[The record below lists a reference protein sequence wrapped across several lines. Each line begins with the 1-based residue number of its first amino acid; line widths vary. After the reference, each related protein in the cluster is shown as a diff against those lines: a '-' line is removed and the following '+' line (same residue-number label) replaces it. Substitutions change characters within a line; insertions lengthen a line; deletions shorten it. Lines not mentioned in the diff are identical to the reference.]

1 MNVKIDS
8 RKIEKGDTFVALRGI
23 DHDGHAYI
31 RQAIENGAAKI
42 ICEEGSYEVETC
54 IVEDTR
60 AYLVNYLK
68 DTYYDK
74 ISKLKLIGIT
84 GTNGK
89 TTSAFLLHQM
99 LNKLGRKCGYIGTI
113 GFYVGEKIRSLA
125 NTTPDIYDLYAIL
138 LQCLSLG
145 CEYVVMEV
153 SSQGLANHRVETLQF
168 DYAVFTNLTQDHLD
182 FHKTMERYALAK
194 QELFRM
200 LKPSG
205 KAIINYDDSY
215 KHYFL
220 LEENENVTFGFTGGD
235 FKVALDAADKEHT
248 EFSVQCPAFTQN
260 FSTNLIGTYNIYN
273 LMASVVILTLEQFDS
288 ATIAQAAAALTL
300 PKGRTECIHTGNNL
314 IMVDYA
320 HTPDAMSKVLTAA
333 RALTSGSIY
342 VVFGCTGERDRDK
355 RAKMSAIACKHADYV
370 IMTHDDPHYE
380 DQAQIYH
387 DMTSGLS
394 YDNYEIVHDRKDA
407 IRKGIS
413 LLDTDDILLILG
425 KGHEEFIVCRD
436 KRIPFNDMNV
446 ARQCLSERRTPTE
459 TKNRLASYFK
469 LSFDGN
475 EFLLFHLWLCFLL
488 WNRDLQDTIFEFCLD
503 IILCDRIAHI
513 EGSVAGTFITFLT
526 DIFAL
531 GILLILR
538 VLCRSLDDQV
548 TILHFTGY
556 IFLLKSWKVHIN
568 LVTVFFLKHISTH
581 QILCR
586 CIILIDTKTW
596 CIKEIIHK
604 TICK

>member
-1 MNVKIDS
+1 MKLEKILKGVDIAEQTADTRMEIGELKYDS
-8 RKIEKGDTFVALRGI
+8 RQVQNGDVFVAITGYET
-23 DHDGHAYI
+23 DGHKYIGKAIELGASVIVLEHVPEGGISVPYI
-31 RQAIENGAAKI
+31 RVDSSRRALAQMAA
-42 ICEEGSYEVETC
+42 
-54 IVEDTR
+54 
-60 AYLVNYLK
+60 NYF
-68 DTYYDK
+68 DHPADSM
-74 ISKLKLIGIT
+74 IMVGIT

-89 TTSAFLLHQM
+89 TTTTYLLKTILEAKGHTVG
-99 LNKLGRKCGYIGTI
+99 LIGTNQNLI
-113 GFYVGEKIRSLA
+113 GSEVIETER
-125 NTTPDIYDLYAIL
+125 TTPESYELHALFARMRDA
-138 LQCLSLG
+138 G
-145 CEYVVMEV
+145 CTHVIMEV
-153 SSQGLANHRVETLQF
+153 SSHSLVLDRVHGIRF
-168 DYAVFTNLTQDHLD
+168 AVGAFTNLTQDHLD

-235 FKVALDAADKEHT
+235 FNVALDAADKEHT

-446 ARQCLSERRTPTE
+446 ARQCLSERRTPT
-459 TKNRLASYFK
+459 AA
-469 LSFDGN
+469 
-475 EFLLFHLWLCFLL
+475 
-488 WNRDLQDTIFEFCLD
+488 
-503 IILCDRIAHI
+503 RICQSA
-513 EGSVAGTFITFLT
+513 
-526 DIFAL
+526 
-531 GILLILR
+531 
-538 VLCRSLDDQV
+538 
-548 TILHFTGY
+548 
-556 IFLLKSWKVHIN
+556 
-568 LVTVFFLKHISTH
+568 
-581 QILCR
+581 
-586 CIILIDTKTW
+586 
-596 CIKEIIHK
+596 
-604 TICK
+604 

>member
-1 MNVKIDS
+1 MNLKQLLEGISYEVQQGTADVEISDFQYDS
-8 RKIEKGDTFVALRGI
+8 RKVEKDGLFVCITGFQTDGHKYIPMALEKGAAALLCEHRVENVPEGVTVLVTENNRI
-23 DHDGHAYI
+23 ALALLSDHFYGHPSA
-31 RQAIENGAAKI
+31 EMN
-42 ICEEGSYEVETC
+42 V
-54 IVEDTR
+54 
-60 AYLVNYLK
+60 
-68 DTYYDK
+68 
-74 ISKLKLIGIT
+74 IGVT

-89 TTSAFLLHQM
+89 TSTTYLMKSILDRIG
-99 LNKLGRKCGYIGTI
+99 KKVGIIGTI
-113 GFYVGEKIRSLA
+113 ENRIGDEVLKAER
-125 NTTPDIYDLYAIL
+125 TTPESKE
-138 LQCLSLG
+138 LQALFRRMKN
-145 CEYVVMEV
+145 EDVTDVVMEV
-153 SSQGLANHRVETLQF
+153 SSHSLDLHRVDGIAF
-168 DYAVFTNLTQDHLD
+168 DVAIFTNLTQDHLD

-446 ARQCLSERRTPTE
+446 ARQCLSERRTPT
-459 TKNRLASYFK
+459 AA
-469 LSFDGN
+469 
-475 EFLLFHLWLCFLL
+475 
-488 WNRDLQDTIFEFCLD
+488 
-503 IILCDRIAHI
+503 RICQSA
-513 EGSVAGTFITFLT
+513 
-526 DIFAL
+526 
-531 GILLILR
+531 
-538 VLCRSLDDQV
+538 
-548 TILHFTGY
+548 
-556 IFLLKSWKVHIN
+556 
-568 LVTVFFLKHISTH
+568 
-581 QILCR
+581 
-586 CIILIDTKTW
+586 
-596 CIKEIIHK
+596 
-604 TICK
+604 

>member
-74 ISKLKLIGIT
+74 IRKLKLIGIT

-235 FKVALDAADKEHT
+235 FNVALDAADKEHT

-446 ARQCLSERRTPTE
+446 SRQCLSERRTPT
-459 TKNRLASYFK
+459 AA
-469 LSFDGN
+469 
-475 EFLLFHLWLCFLL
+475 
-488 WNRDLQDTIFEFCLD
+488 
-503 IILCDRIAHI
+503 RICQSA
-513 EGSVAGTFITFLT
+513 
-526 DIFAL
+526 
-531 GILLILR
+531 
-538 VLCRSLDDQV
+538 
-548 TILHFTGY
+548 
-556 IFLLKSWKVHIN
+556 
-568 LVTVFFLKHISTH
+568 
-581 QILCR
+581 
-586 CIILIDTKTW
+586 
-596 CIKEIIHK
+596 
-604 TICK
+604 